1 MPNGVFRVHIEW
13 LQESYRLSLRH
24 YSQTVGVIIL
34 SRTRKVALGC
44 LFLGHLSLAPY
55 LGKSK
60 ICVWDRNTIRPAC
73 AAPASISLLASFLRP
88 DSRYALQKLEHPFNS
103 SNLRPDSYHLLNIY
117 YISGPVLSLTHFS
130 NLMRKGPYDHPYF
143 TEKQI

>member
-24 YSQTVGVIIL
+24 YAQTLGVIIL
-34 SRTRKVALGC
+34 SQTRKVALGC
-44 LFLGHLSLAPY
+44 LFLAICLWPLIWEKVKFVSGTGTQLDQLVLHL
-55 LGKSK
+55 LG
-60 ICVWDRNTIRPAC
+60 
-73 AAPASISLLASFLRP
+73 ISLLASFLRP